1 MRKSLTV
8 NLVPHSLG
16 EKWCSKRSIVS
27 KGGAGRDI
35 AGESENGHAIGGR
48 ATWGE
53 IAEKGCGSSYRGK
66 NGRYTPHA
74 CS

>member
-35 AGESENGHAIGGR
+35 AGESGNGHAIGG
-48 ATWGE
+48 
-53 IAEKGCGSSYRGK
+53 
-66 NGRYTPHA
+66 
-74 CS
+74 